1 MQRKRLKASLK
12 SASSKSKAKPS
23 LEETKRMLREQL
35 PRLRKEHDVGT
46 LWLFGSYVQGE
57 QHKRSDL
64 DVLVEFREVP
74 NLPEFIALESCL
86 SDITGIKVD
95 LVSIGSPKGDTC
107 KRILSERVPV

>member
-1 MQRKRLKASLK
+1 LYADERKEAINSL
-12 SASSKSKAKPS
+12 
-23 LEETKRMLREQL
+23 LNELIMN
-35 PRLRKEHDVGT
+35 LRKELEGLEIKYGVGA
-46 LWLFGSYVQGE
+46 LWIFGSYVQGE

-64 DVLVEFREVP
+64 DVLVEFSEVP

-86 SDITGIKVD
+86 SCLSDITGIKAD